1 MFHFELNELEDF
13 CQDEFEN
20 DLYVTVQ
27 VEKPDTPSACP
38 HCDAKM
44 YRHGYYTRRLKDM
57 PSYPGQTRVVIV
69 KARRYRCPVCGH
81 TMRQEI
87 PSRYPGTNITKRM
100 AAWLKA
106 FLSAKFPLSQIAH
119 LTGLHWAIIRKI
131 QDEQIDRGL
140 NDYAALQ
147 EEAGYKPRY
156 LAVDEFAIRK
166 MHKYATCVMDLETG
180 YIIWAGMGRAKAD
193 FEQFFKDIPS
203 NYLEQVEAVAMDM
216 NASYNLLIEKYLP
229 QAKIIYDRYHMQAQ
243 YGREVLGVVR
253 LNAVKAHRQQAAL
266 LAQQANN
273 ETHNETREALK
284 IEARKEKRMANRLKK
299 SRWTLLRNSKNL
311 RDSDHQRL
319 ADILESHE
327 EVAICYAMKEEMVR
341 LYELRDERQAR
352 EGWSN
357 WFTAAK
363 ASGIPALVRFA
374 ELKEK
379 RLPGLVAH
387 ATIPISTGKLE
398 GFNNVIKTAKRTAY
412 GYLNKEFFLRLIRF
426 LSLPRSLYSNRFPR

>member
-20 DLYVTVQ
+20 DLYVTVR

-119 LTGLHWAIIRKI
+119 LTGIHWAIIRKI

-147 EEAGYKPRY
+147 EETGYKPRY

-180 YIIWAGMGRAKAD
+180 YIIWAGMGRAKTD

-243 YGREVLGVVR
+243 
-253 LNAVKAHRQQAAL
+253 
-266 LAQQANN
+266 
-273 ETHNETREALK
+273 
-284 IEARKEKRMANRLKK
+284 
-299 SRWTLLRNSKNL
+299 
-311 RDSDHQRL
+311 
-319 ADILESHE
+319 
-327 EVAICYAMKEEMVR
+327 
-341 LYELRDERQAR
+341 
-352 EGWSN
+352 
-357 WFTAAK
+357 
-363 ASGIPALVRFA
+363 
-374 ELKEK
+374 
-379 RLPGLVAH
+379 
-387 ATIPISTGKLE
+387 
-398 GFNNVIKTAKRTAY
+398 
-412 GYLNKEFFLRLIRF
+412 
-426 LSLPRSLYSNRFPR
+426 